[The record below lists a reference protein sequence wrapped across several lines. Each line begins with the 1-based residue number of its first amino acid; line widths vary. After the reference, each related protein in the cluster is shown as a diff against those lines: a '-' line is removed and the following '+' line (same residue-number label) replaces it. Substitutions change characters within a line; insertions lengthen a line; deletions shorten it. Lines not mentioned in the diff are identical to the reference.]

1 MGLSNVLPFEGAAA
15 AVKGLF
21 SGEKNNADASSG
33 SAGFLAFLQTHA
45 SQETAKAAGPGFDRP
60 AGLTGRVDAGALDPD
75 GRIAGLF
82 GPGGLAL
89 PANAIAQKGAAAPD
103 GDFKALALARGPG
116 GAGPQIAP
124 PLDGALPIAGDNAEN
139 GVRLFGQSGSA
150 FDRYLANS
158 SVSNSPA
165 SNSLASNSSASN
177 SSASNT
183 GAGATDAAQQAR
195 PVPPSFGLALAHS
208 SVDGQ
213 AGVTL
218 PVGVLEE
225 AAAAPPRIAG
235 GVGPGGAGP
244 GGFGIGGP
252 GPGGAEAG
260 TDPRLVAQAQQGAAA
275 GIAAGKSARPT
286 KGAAEAG
293 LTGLNTVGPAA
304 DAAPDEF
311 VGRLSASDGAEV
323 SAGPR
328 GARTPDA
335 GTSGASVA
343 ATGTARTALQN
354 AVSPAAQKF
363 AATIGAGKA
372 EPIAIPDGAA
382 AISSEAAVAKAETGF
397 ATLSPQGTSE
407 PGAARS
413 LSPAIVSTAN
423 AIARG
428 AAQNENKFTI
438 RLDPPELGRVDVRLK
453 IGDDGIARAHLIVER
468 SETLDLFLRDQRSLE
483 RQLEQAGVKT
493 DGNSLQFSLEGGD
506 QQTRFAQSDRDGS
519 SDGRQTGEPSEL
531 EVEDAVHTHTQRA
544 HDGRL
549 NITI

>member
-21 SGEKNNADASSG
+21 SAEKNNADASSG
-33 SAGFLAFLQTHA
+33 SSGFLAFLQNHA
-45 SQETAKAAGPGFDRP
+45 SGETGKVAGTGFDRP

-82 GPGGLAL
+82 GPGGLTL
-89 PANAIAQKGAAAPD
+89 PANAIVQKGVGVPD

-139 GVRLFGQSGSA
+139 GARLFGQSGSA

-158 SVSNSPA
+158 SVANSSVA
-165 SNSLASNSSASN
+165 NSSAAN
-177 SSASNT
+177 AAAGSANAAAT
-183 GAGATDAAQQAR
+183 GAADAAQQGR
-195 PVPPSFGLALAHS
+195 PAPPPFALALAQS
-208 SVDGQ
+208 PVDGQ
-213 AGVTL
+213 ANITL
-218 PVGVLEE
+218 PAGILEE
-225 AAAAPPRIAG
+225 ATAQAPRFG
-235 GVGPGGAGP
+235 
-244 GGFGIGGP
+244 GGFGP
-252 GPGGAEAG
+252 TGAETG
-260 TDPRLVAQAQQGAAA
+260 MDPRLAGQVQNGAA
-275 GIAAGKSARPT
+275 GVNGVGKSARPT

-293 LTGLNTVGPAA
+293 IADLARVGSTT

-311 VGRLSASDGAEV
+311 VGRLSATEGADV
-323 SAGPR
+323 AAGPR
-328 GARTPDA
+328 GARTADA
-335 GTSGASVA
+335 GTPGLAAGS

-363 AATIGAGKA
+363 AAAIGAGKA
-372 EPIAIPDGAA
+372 EPVAIPDGAA
-382 AISSEAAVAKAETGF
+382 AISSEGAIAKTETGF
-397 ATLSPQGTSE
+397 ATLSPQGASE

-428 AAQNENKFTI
+428 ASQNENKFTI

-506 QQTRFAQSDRDGS
+506 QQSRFAQSDRDGS
-519 SDGRQTGEPSEL
+519 GDGRPAGEQSEPGA
-531 EVEDAVHTHTQRA
+531 EDTAIAAASRA

>member
-21 SGEKNNADASSG
+21 SAEKNNADTSSG
-33 SAGFLAFLQTHA
+33 SGGFLAFLQNHA
-45 SQETAKAAGPGFDRP
+45 SGETGKVSGPGIDKP
-60 AGLTGRVDAGALDPD
+60 AGLTGRVDAGGLDPD

-89 PANAIAQKGAAAPD
+89 PANAIAQEGAGAPD

-139 GVRLFGQSGSA
+139 GARLFGQSGSA

-158 SVSNSPA
+158 SVANASAGNAAAGTNDVGQQTRPA
-165 SNSLASNSSASN
+165 
-177 SSASNT
+177 
-183 GAGATDAAQQAR
+183 
-195 PVPPSFGLALAHS
+195 PPPFALALAQS
-208 SVDGQ
+208 PADGQ
-213 AGVTL
+213 AGITL
-218 PVGVLEE
+218 PADVLEE
-225 AAAAPPRIAG
+225 AAATAPRIS
-235 GVGPGGAGP
+235 GGAGP
-244 GGFGIGGP
+244 GGVSP
-252 GPGGAEAG
+252 AGAETGA
-260 TDPRLVAQAQQGAAA
+260 DPRLVAQAQQGVVS
-275 GIAAGKSARPT
+275 GLAAGKSARPAKVT
-286 KGAAEAG
+286 AEAG
-293 LTGLNTVGPAA
+293 LSSLGSAGQSA
-304 DAAPDEF
+304 DAAPEEF
-311 VGRLSASDGAEV
+311 VGRLSAVDGGDGSVGHRGAGTFG
-323 SAGPR
+323 AGPS
-328 GARTPDA
+328 GATPA
-335 GTSGASVA
+335 GT
-343 ATGTARTALQN
+343 TGTARTALQN

-372 EPIAIPDGAA
+372 ESVVAPDAA
-382 AISSEAAVAKAETGF
+382 AAVSSEGAVAKVETGF

-407 PGAARS
+407 PGVARS

-519 SDGRQTGEPSEL
+519 SDGRPAGETPEPEAEDTPQTGTSR
-531 EVEDAVHTHTQRA
+531 H

>member
-1 MGLSNVLPFEGAAA
+1 MGLSNVLPFDGAAA

-21 SGEKNNADASSG
+21 SGEKNTAEASSG
-33 SAGFLAFLQTHA
+33 SGGFLAFLQNHSTRDA
-45 SQETAKAAGPGFDRP
+45 AKIAGAGFDKP
-60 AGLTGRVDAGALDPD
+60 AGLTGRLDSGTLDPD

-89 PANAIAQKGAAAPD
+89 PANAIAQKSDGVLD

-139 GVRLFGQSGSA
+139 GARLFGQSGSA

-158 SVSNSPA
+158 SVA
-165 SNSLASNSSASN
+165 NSSTSGGALGTTPAG
-177 SSASNT
+177 SANAAAN
-183 GAGATDAAQQAR
+183 GAAAIGATDAGLQAR
-195 PVPPSFGLALAHS
+195 PVPPSFALALAQNPI
-208 SVDGQ
+208 DGQ
-213 AGVTL
+213 AGITL
-218 PVGVLEE
+218 PAGVLED
-225 AAAAPPRIAG
+225 ATATPPRIAG
-235 GVGPGGAGP
+235 SIGPSGFGPDGAGT
-244 GGFGIGGP
+244 
-252 GPGGAEAG
+252 G
-260 TDPRLVAQAQQGAAA
+260 TDPRLAVQAQQGAA
-275 GIAAGKSARPT
+275 GGVGAGKFARPA

-293 LTGLNTVGPAA
+293 ITGLSQIAPGV
-304 DAAPDEF
+304 DAAPEEF
-311 VGRLSASDGAEV
+311 IGRLSASDGSGV
-323 SAGPR
+323 QAGPR
-328 GARTPDA
+328 GARSPDTGGLGAAPDGVA
-335 GTSGASVA
+335 GA
-343 ATGTARTALQN
+343 ARTALQS

-363 AATIGAGKA
+363 AAAIGAGKS
-372 EPIAIPDGAA
+372 EPVAIPDGAA
-382 AISSEAAVAKAETGF
+382 AISSETAIAKAETGF
-397 ATLSPQGTSE
+397 ATLSPQAPSE
-407 PGAARS
+407 PGVARS
-413 LSPAIVSTAN
+413 LSPAIVSTAT

-428 AAQNENKFTI
+428 VSQNENKFTI

-506 QQTRFAQSDRDGS
+506 QQTRFAQSERDG
-519 SDGRQTGEPSEL
+519 DGRLPAERSGHEAEETTNAAAP
-531 EVEDAVHTHTQRA
+531 RA